1 MTAQHD
7 AGSSDTAHRG
17 NYAAMWNRVDRLRRD
32 RARKGPST
40 GMIWIQSHV
49 QDEAKRVSTSP
60 NIDRECACM
69 AASGCELERT
79 VPGDACHWM
88 HEGNDEADRLA
99 KLSKRHV

>member
-69 AASGCELERT
+69 AAMALIMPHIA
-79 VPGDACHWM
+79 VPSMAVAM
-88 HEGNDEADRLA
+88 IVA
-99 KLSKRHV
+99 V